1 MTLRS
6 ARGSLDG
13 VRLLINVVAIL
24 IVLVADTLAT
34 SMTGAVVGI
43 LAD

>member
-1 MTLRS
+1 MTVRS

-24 IVLVADTLAT
+24 IVLVAGTLAT